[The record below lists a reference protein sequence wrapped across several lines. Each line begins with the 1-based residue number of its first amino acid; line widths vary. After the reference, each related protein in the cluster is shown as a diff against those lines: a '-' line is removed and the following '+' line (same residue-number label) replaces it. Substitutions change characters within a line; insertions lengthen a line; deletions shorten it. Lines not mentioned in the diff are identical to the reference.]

1 MTRRRIRTF
10 LPSSLGKVLQ
20 SITSSFISKQ
30 GFVWAAILQDW
41 PLVVGEAYKDMVLPK
56 KLQFPKGKNTEGT
69 LSVLVENSGAALL
82 VQHLQPLI
90 LERVNRY
97 FGYKALTKMV
107 MRQGVFPEK
116 IDVSSSVTLRERPL
130 TAAEKEEIEHLLK
143 TFPEG
148 PLRETLKNF
157 GESLFKNS
165 PSDSFKNII

>member
-1 MTRRRIRTF
+1 MTPRRIRTF

-20 SITSSFISKQ
+20 SIASSFTSKQ

-41 PLVVGEAYKDMVLPK
+41 PQVVGDVYKDMVLPT

-107 MRQGVFPEK
+107 MRQGFFPKKTEL
-116 IDVSSSVTLRERPL
+116 ILSSPKKERPL
-130 TAAEKEEIEHLLK
+130 TNEEKEEIQSLLQ

-148 PLRETLKNF
+148 PLRETLESF
-157 GESLFKNS
+157 AESLFKS
-165 PSDSFKNII
+165 ES

>member
-1 MTRRRIRTF
+1 MRTF

-20 SITSSFISKQ
+20 SITSSFVSKQ

-41 PLVVGEAYKDMVLPK
+41 PLVVGEDYKDMVLPK

-107 MRQGVFPEK
+107 MRQGTFPEK
-116 IDVSSSVTLRERPL
+116 IGLAPSVAMTERLL
-130 TAAEKEEIEHLLK
+130 TSAEKEEIESLLK

-157 GESLFKNS
+157 GESLVKS
-165 PSDSFKNII
+165 EGS